1 MANLEISGFNNIPVY
16 EKAASEPS
24 TPTEVAKV
32 VHGCRLKRTKP
43 GKEQRVS
50 FPSDDTIVTS
60 YFDAPVPWDCP
71 LESFS
76 TDELVRA
83 YRKAC
88 DEQGVK
94 PLCRLLEQLQKIK
107 SLNRKDNNLNLK
119 GEKLTSKHCE
129 TLEEVFKRVQ
139 FQTVDLEACGLDDE
153 GSAAVFDMIEYYESA
168 SNLNIS
174 FNKHIGLRGWQ
185 SCSRML
191 KKTPCIQYID
201 ARNTGLNDQSMLI
214 LGRALRLGS
223 GLFILHLENSGLN
236 GRSLVILMA
245 ALKLNNVL
253 RELYLGDNKI
263 SSADGLQVGN
273 LLRANSWLELL
284 DLRNNNLQ
292 DLGMSH
298 VLDGLS
304 HQPILGGSGLQTLVL
319 WNNHISSN
327 GMKHLVH
334 SLPHVGNLKTLNL
347 GHNNIGNSGL
357 QQLKQGLMCNKTV
370 IHLGLQNTNI
380 TCEGAVA
387 IAEYIAESKQIM
399 RVDLRDN
406 KIQVAGLMALS
417 LSLKHN
423 ESVTRVDLDHRAKQN
438 QYDDI
443 HDHNKL
449 LKDISQFCKRNKEQK
464 ELEAWNAIKPKP
476 NLPESL
482 LIKTSHLTS
491 SLCPANVFDDNGDV
505 QCPSMTSIQQCD
517 NAKEVTKEANSVKET
532 TGNELHLLREGFL
545 QNCPI
550 PVSGK
555 SRFRV
560 SQVFL
565 EKEGEKAPLTKSG
578 FSSPVVDS
586 PLVVQTV
593 ITDPGISNMENLQS
607 VDGLSPPLLSSFV
620 EDSKDHH
627 TSKQAASPAE
637 RNIAQSLTRLDQKSS
652 EQLACFQSSG
662 RVFISSSEEKEIC
675 ETDVSKCFSVQSC
688 QVSSSNLSHLPDSSS
703 VQSASGNA
711 QLSMT
716 TKTIETTAPSATF
729 YKAVVVDGAKMSS
742 SGNTLAVLPNQVDF
756 SDNKRNVKIFQEYS
770 SSVLKGL
777 NNERNN
783 FIEVDVMGQKTK
795 NQNFPDLANNQQ
807 YLRMINRRVST
818 PVVSL
823 TPPSTPKPIAL
834 NLSVCKHLEGL
845 DLRSSVPLSPTRLME
860 GIAFPDPPLT
870 MK

>member
-1 MANLEISGFNNIPVY
+1 M
-16 EKAASEPS
+16 K
-24 TPTEVAKV
+24 
-32 VHGCRLKRTKP
+32 
-43 GKEQRVS
+43 
-50 FPSDDTIVTS
+50 
-60 YFDAPVPWDCP
+60 
-71 LESFS
+71 
-76 TDELVRA
+76 
-83 YRKAC
+83 
-88 DEQGVK
+88 
-94 PLCRLLEQLQKIK
+94 LCRQSDCTYKIVVFSSIILQWRGQAFRVARAPPGHAHMADIALKIK
-107 SLNRKDNNLNLK
+107 SLNRKDNNLILK

-191 KKTPCIQYID
+191 KKTPCIKYLD
-201 ARNTGLNDQSMLI
+201 ARNTGLNDQSLLI

-273 LLRANSWLELL
+273 LLRANSWLEML

-298 VLDGLS
+298 ILDGLS
-304 HQPILGGSGLQTLVL
+304 HQPTLGGSGLQTLVL
-319 WNNHISSN
+319 WNNQISSN

-334 SLPHVGNLKTLNL
+334 SIPHIGNLKTLNL
-347 GHNNIGNSGL
+347 GHNNLGNNGL
-357 QQLKQGLMCNKTV
+357 QQLKQALMCNKTV
-370 IHLGLQNTNI
+370 IYLGLQNTNI

-387 IAEYIAESKQIM
+387 IAEYLAESKQIT

-423 ESVTRVDLDHRAKQN
+423 ESVTRVDLDYIAKQN

-449 LKDISQFCKRNKEQK
+449 LKDISQYCKRNKEQK
-464 ELEAWNAIKPKP
+464 ELEAWNAVKPKP
-476 NLPESL
+476 NLPDSL
-482 LIKTSHLTS
+482 LMKTSQLTS
-491 SLCPANVFDDNGDV
+491 SLCPANVFDDNSDA
-505 QCPSMTSIQQCD
+505 QCSSTIFIQQCD
-517 NAKEVTKEANSVKET
+517 NAKEMTKEANSAKET
-532 TGNELHLLREGFL
+532 TSNEPDLLREGFL
-545 QNCPI
+545 QSCPI

-565 EKEGEKAPLTKSG
+565 EKEGEKTPLTKSG
-578 FSSPVVDS
+578 FSASVVGS
-586 PLVVQTV
+586 PLAVQTA
-593 ITDPGISNMENLQS
+593 IRDPGISNMEDLHS
-607 VDGLSPPLLSSFV
+607 VDSLPPSLLSSFV
-620 EDSKDHH
+620 EDSEDHH
-627 TSKQAASPAE
+627 TSKQVASPD
-637 RNIAQSLTRLDQKSS
+637 IAQSQTRLDQKSS
-652 EQLACFQSSG
+652 EQSACSQSSG
-662 RVFISSSEEKEIC
+662 RVFISSFKEKEIS
-675 ETDVSKCFSVQSC
+675 ETDVSKCCSMQSC
-688 QVSSSNLSHLPDSSS
+688 QVSSPHLSQLPDSSS

-716 TKTIETTAPSATF
+716 TNTIQTTFPSTTF
-729 YKAVVVDGAKMSS
+729 YKAVVVDGAKVST
-742 SGNTLAVLPNQVDF
+742 SGKALAVLPNQVDI
-756 SDNKRNVKIFQEYS
+756 SNNERTVKIFQECS

-777 NNERNN
+777 NSERNN
-783 FIEVDVMGQKTK
+783 FIELDVLGKKTK
-795 NQNFPDLANNQQ
+795 NQNFPDSANNQQ
-807 YLRMINRRVST
+807 YLRMIHRRVST

-823 TPPSTPKPIAL
+823 TPPSTSKPIAL

-845 DLRSSVPLSPTRLME
+845 DLRSSVPLSPTRLLE
-860 GIAFPDPPLT
+860 GICKCIHYFESVLYDFS
-870 MK
+870 